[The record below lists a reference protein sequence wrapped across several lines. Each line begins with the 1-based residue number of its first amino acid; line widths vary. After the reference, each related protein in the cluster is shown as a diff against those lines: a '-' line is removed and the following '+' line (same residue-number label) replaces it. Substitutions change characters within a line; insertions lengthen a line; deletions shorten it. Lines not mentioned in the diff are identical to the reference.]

1 MPRYFFHLKYGNRM
15 VVDQEGLYLHNLA
28 DARADV
34 VESIRQILSEPDIEY
49 DDVDGQKLEI
59 SDEAGET
66 LLVVPF

>member
-1 MPRYFFHLKYGNRM
+1 MGTEWSSTKRDFTSTTWT
-15 VVDQEGLYLHNLA
+15 
-28 DARADV
+28 DARVDV